1 MWTCGFCRLRSNI
14 VTRGEGVLFF
24 AGEERKIA
32 EYESGCMP
40 YSHKLDMAILIK

>member
-24 AGEERKIA
+24 VGEERKIA
-32 EYESGCMP
+32 EYESGC
-40 YSHKLDMAILIK
+40 YALFAQTYFN